1 MSRGRTAARPLRVT
15 TALRLAAAVL
25 LGAGMLWAPG
35 QASASCAQLP
45 SVEAGWKLADA
56 VFVGTVTSVA
66 NGGRWAT
73 VRVDEV
79 WKGPDQPAEVVIR
92 GGPGGNV
99 ATSVDRTYVV
109 GTRYLFAA
117 GISDGNLVDNSCS
130 ATAPVDTIDLGAMRP
145 ADVRAPVGGVL
156 SPGER
161 GPDLAA
167 VAGPLIVA
175 GIVGGL
181 LVLVVVIGRRRAT

>member
-1 MSRGRTAARPLRVT
+1 MSRGRIAARRLRHTAAFRV
-15 TALRLAAAVL
+15 AAAAL
-25 LGAGMLWAPG
+25 LGVGMLWAPG
-35 QASASCAQLP
+35 QALASCAQLP
-45 SVEAGWKLADA
+45 SVEAGLKLADA

-66 NGGRWAT
+66 NGDRWAT

-79 WKGPDQPAEVVIR
+79 WKGPDQPAQVVVL

-99 ATSVDRTYVV
+99 ASSVDRTYVV

-130 ATAPVDTIDLGAMRP
+130 ATAPVDTIDLGAIRP

-156 SPGER
+156 SSRER

-167 VAGPLIVA
+167 VAGPVIVA

-181 LVLVVVIGRRRAT
+181 LVLVVVLGRRRAT

>member
-1 MSRGRTAARPLRVT
+1 MSRARIAVRRPRASAAFRFVV
-15 TALRLAAAVL
+15 AAL
-25 LGAGMLWAPG
+25 LGVGMLWAPG
-35 QASASCAQLP
+35 QALASCAQLP
-45 SVEAGWKLADA
+45 GVEAGWKLADA

-73 VRVDEV
+73 VRVEEV
-79 WKGPDQPAEVVIR
+79 WKGPDQPAEVVVR

-99 ATSVDRTYVV
+99 ATSVDQTYEV

-130 ATAPVDTIDLGAMRP
+130 ATAPVDTIDLGAIRP
-145 ADVRAPVGGVL
+145 ADVRAPVGGTQ
-156 SPGER
+156 PAGDR

-167 VAGPLIVA
+167 AAGPMIVA
-175 GIVGGL
+175 GIVGVL
-181 LVLVVVIGRRRAT
+181 LVCVIVLTRRREN

>member
-1 MSRGRTAARPLRVT
+1 
-15 TALRLAAAVL
+15 
-25 LGAGMLWAPG
+25 MLWAPG
-35 QASASCAQLP
+35 QASASCAALP
-45 SVEAGWKLADA
+45 DRETGWNLADA

-79 WKGPDQPAEVVIR
+79 WKGPDQPAEVVVR

-99 ATSVDRTYVV
+99 ASSVDRTYEV

-130 ATAPVDTIDLGAMRP
+130 ATAPVDTIDLGAIRP
-145 ADVRAPVGGVL
+145 ANVRLPLGTVVPVRD
-156 SPGER
+156 R
-161 GPDLAA
+161 GLDLAA
-167 VAGPLIVA
+167 VAGPVIVA

-181 LVLVVVIGRRRAT
+181 LVGIIVLARRRES

>member
-1 MSRGRTAARPLRVT
+1 MSLGRTAARRLRAT
-15 TALRLAAAVL
+15 TALRLAAAAL
-25 LGAGMLWAPG
+25 LGVGMLWAPG
-35 QASASCAQLP
+35 QAAASCAVLP
-45 SVEAGWKLADA
+45 GAEAGWKLADA

-73 VRVDEV
+73 VRVEEV
-79 WKGPDQPAEVVIR
+79 WKGPDQPAEVVVR

-99 ATSVDRTYVV
+99 ATSVDRTYEV

-130 ATAPVDTIDLGAMRP
+130 ATAPVDTVDLGAIRP
-145 ADVRAPVGGVL
+145 ADVRAPVGGTQ
-156 SPGER
+156 PAGDR

-167 VAGPLIVA
+167 AAGPVIVA
-175 GIVGGL
+175 GIVGVL
-181 LVLVVVIGRRRAT
+181 LVCVIVLTRRREN